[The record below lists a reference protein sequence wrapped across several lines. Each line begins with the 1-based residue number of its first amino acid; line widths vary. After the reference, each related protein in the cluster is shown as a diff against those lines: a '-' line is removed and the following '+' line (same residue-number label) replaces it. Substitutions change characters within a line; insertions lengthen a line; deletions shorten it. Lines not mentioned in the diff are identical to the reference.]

1 MRDDLRRL
9 IPPLIEVVPVA
20 GAPEPPKHR
29 LSRMGQAVV
38 ASGIALLG
46 LGTYLVSCAF
56 ASYTA
61 QNLQFCPILNDKSHQ
76 KGGLEALTVLRRGDS
91 TNMLIWNYR
100 MNDELIRELKGA
112 SRGQQLILK
121 QQNAS
126 LTMRLSRQC
135 HLTRHYRIQLG
146 GLGAVSTGAAVIL
159 VITGMIR
166 IPKGIGEVS
175 RCEQAIFVSSL
186 SLLVLTIGYISLG
199 GSEELAKANWE
210 HHKKGIELLSQFRG
224 SLANGQLLIPK
235 ESDSTAP
242 TLEQPAIQLNNPES
256 VAELVKRFEK
266 KLLAINHGSVKL
278 NTSFA
283 RQAYEK
289 FLQEQEQQQLEG
301 PLPSSP

>member
-20 GAPEPPKHR
+20 GAPEPPKQR
-29 LSRMGQAVV
+29 LSRIGQAVV

-46 LGTYLVSCAF
+46 LGTYMVSCAF
-56 ASYTA
+56 GSYLA
-61 QNLQFCPILNDKSHQ
+61 QSLQFCPILNDKSYQ
-76 KGGLEALTVLRRGDS
+76 KGSLEALTVLSRGDS

-135 HLTRHYRIQLG
+135 HLARHYRIQLG

-159 VITGMIR
+159 VITGIIR
-166 IPKGIGEVS
+166 MPKGIGEVS
-175 RCEQAIFVSSL
+175 RCEQAILVSSL
-186 SLLVLTIGYISLG
+186 SLLVLTIGYMSLG
-199 GSEELAKANWE
+199 GSQELAKANWE
-210 HHKKGIELLSQFRG
+210 HHKMGIELLSQFRG
-224 SLANGQLLIPK
+224 SLANSQLLIPK

-242 TLEQPAIQLNNPES
+242 PSEQPAIPLNNPAS
-256 VAELVKRFEK
+256 IAELVKRFDE
-266 KLLAINHGSVKL
+266 KLLTINHGSVKL

-289 FLQEQEQQQLEG
+289 FLQEQEQQQPES